1 MKQDGFYIANVSNH
15 LKQDGFY
22 IANVSNH
29 LKQDGFYIA
38 NVSNHLK
45 QDVSTLLPLLMLVTI
60 GNMMVSTL
68 VMLVTN

>member
-1 MKQDGFYIANVSNH
+1 MLVTMKQDGFYIANVSNH

-29 LKQDGFYIA
+29 LKQDGFYI
-38 NVSNHLK
+38 
-45 QDVSTLLPLLMLVTI
+45 
-60 GNMMVSTL
+60 

>member
-1 MKQDGFYIANVSNH
+1 MVSTLSNVSNH

-38 NVSNHLK
+38 NVSNQL
-45 QDVSTLLPLLMLVTI
+45 
-60 GNMMVSTL
+60 MVSTL
-68 VMLVTN
+68 S